1 MTARLNAEVGAWP
14 VPLVSET
21 FLIEDDFPLR
31 IRVPIR
37 LPHEMN
43 QELPN
48 ADDLP
53 SRFGRVMLFVA
64 WVVALAILVLF
75 FQRFLS
81 DQKNPNRDLEVA
93 LDEQGRARVVLQR
106 NRAGH
111 YVAGG
116 RINGEPVIFL
126 VDTGATDVA
135 LPLSLARRLGL
146 TLGAERMSKTANG
159 NVRTWST
166 RLDSVGLGGLTA
178 RGVSA
183 AVMPNMPGEE
193 VLLGMSFLKRFEL
206 LQKGRT
212 LTLRPQG

>member
-1 MTARLNAEVGAWP
+1 M
-14 VPLVSET
+14 S
-21 FLIEDDFPLR
+21 
-31 IRVPIR
+31 
-37 LPHEMN
+37 

-48 ADDLP
+48 VDDLP
-53 SRFGRVMLFVA
+53 SRFGRIMLFAA

-75 FQRFLS
+75 FQRIIS
-81 DQKNPNRDLEVA
+81 DQQNPNRDIEVA
-93 LDEQGRARVVLQR
+93 HDDQGRAQVVLKR

-111 YVAGG
+111 YVASG
-116 RINGEPVIFL
+116 RINGEPVVFL

-135 LPLSLARRLGL
+135 LPLSLAHRLGL
-146 TLGAERMSKTANG
+146 TLGAERVSKTANG

-206 LQKGRT
+206 LQRGKT
-212 LTLRPQG
+212 LTLRPPG